1 MFGFG
6 VFWAQ
11 VFTRRAKEEMDL
23 PLRLQVSFLPISV
36 PFTVQLAPRVDVY
49 SMNTIHR
56 TRDPPI
62 RLSKSTQVC
71 LSKNLIFRVTSFNSQ
86 HKCVFGT
93 FEAHLVT
100 HTVNL
105 RCRCGIL
112 WFSNLLSAEILVSPL
127 KFDQFDPFSQM
138 TRSLPNFCYLYWKDS
153 ENLSSVEAP
162 TIKLRPIMKSRGK
175 CFIHISALCW
185 TAAKST

>member
-62 RLSKSTQVC
+62 RLSESTQVC
-71 LSKNLIFRVTSFNSQ
+71 LSKNLIFRATSFNSQ

-100 HTVNL
+100 HIVNL
-105 RCRCGIL
+105 GCRCGIL
-112 WFSNLLSAEILVSPL
+112 WFSNLLSAEIL
-127 KFDQFDPFSQM
+127 DQFDPFSQM